1 MKRIAL
7 LALFV
12 CSSLVLNAQG
22 KYITDAALAYNASDF
37 VGAQKALDK
46 AWEIILQKRA
56 AGEKVKDLNKYF
68 KLKVQTYVRLAD
80 IHNTQDSALAFADTA
95 NYSATV
101 YYKIDPAKY
110 YDAEV
115 KDGMIQLTYY
125 YQNIGVY
132 YYQKAEFEKAFD
144 VFDKVIV
151 LQKQAQP
158 EKIELSAYHNAAFAS
173 FNAKLYNKSIPY
185 LNTLI
190 DSSYNKQNSLVEY
203 KRSLVRSFL
212 EYGDTASALNR
223 LKMYNTGDTI
233 MEFLKEEV
241 SILLSQNKQQEAL
254 TRMQIMADQHLND
267 PIVYE
272 NIAKIYQQMGE
283 YEKSKNFYTEAL
295 KIDDKRT
302 DSHYGLGAL
311 SVLESN
317 KLAGEKQ
324 KVKLREA
331 IVELEKA
338 RALSPNDHDTLKA
351 LFQIYTNL
359 EMTDKAKE
367 IKAILQP

>member
-1 MKRIAL
+1 MKKIVFSILFSLSAL
-7 LALFV
+7 LV
-12 CSSLVLNAQG
+12 SAQG

-37 VGAQKALDK
+37 TGAQKALDK
-46 AWEIILQKRA
+46 AWEIIIQKQA
-56 AGEKVKDLNKYF
+56 AGEKVKDLNKYY

-80 IHNTQDSALAFADTA
+80 MNNTKDSALAFADTA
-95 NYSATV
+95 NVAANT
-101 YYKIDPAKY
+101 YYKVDASKY

-132 YYQKAEFEKAFD
+132 YYQNSEFEKAFNI
-144 VFDKVIV
+144 FEKVV
-151 LQKQAQP
+151 TLQKQINAD
-158 EKIELSAYHNAAFAS
+158 KIELAAYHNAAFAS
-173 FNAKLYNKSIPY
+173 FNAKMYNRSIPY

-190 DSSYNKQNSLVEY
+190 DSNYTKQNSLVEY

-212 EYGDTASALNR
+212 EQGDTNTAVMK
-223 LKMYNTGDTI
+223 LKTYNTGDTI

-241 SILLSQNKQQEAL
+241 SILLAQNKQKDAL
-254 TRMQIMADQHLND
+254 TRMEIMADKHLND

-283 YEKSKNFYTEAL
+283 YEKSKKFYSDAL
-295 KIDDKRT
+295 AIDDNRV

-311 SVLESN
+311 LVIESN

-324 KVKLREA
+324 KAKLKEA
-331 IVELEKA
+331 IPELEKA

-359 EMTDKAKE
+359 GMPDKADE
-367 IKAILQP
+367 IKALMQH